1 MALHILAAVMI
12 MGLTAGICPI
22 NLTMVTSMAPHLIR
36 SEGRLLSSVLFSAGI
51 SSLFVPLG
59 IGASVA
65 GEAVLGAERSAMY
78 LVAGFLMIVIGL
90 WALRVI
96 KLPVIRTGTSRWTEG
111 GPYLFGLAYA
121 IATLGR
127 GAPLLLSALSMA
139 AVEGSPVV
147 GGVSLLVYSF
157 GMGIPMIL
165 LAALITLGAPERMEV
180 VKRYSRKLDTLT
192 GVILLA
198 IGAYYLLSI
207 FIFM

>member
-1 MALHILAAVMI
+1 
-12 MGLTAGICPI
+12 
-22 NLTMVTSMAPHLIR
+22 MAPHLIR
-36 SEGRLLSSVLFSAGI
+36 SESRILSSMLFSAGI
-51 SSLFVPLG
+51 SSVFVPLG

-65 GEAVLGAERSAMY
+65 GEAVLAADRSVMY

-96 KLPVIRTGTSRWTEG
+96 KLPVIRTGTFRWTKG

-127 GAPLLLSALSMA
+127 GAPLLLSALSIT
-139 AVEGSPVV
+139 AVEGSPLM
-147 GGVSLLVYSF
+147 GGASLLIYSF

-165 LAALITLGAPERMEV
+165 LAALITLGAPERMEI
-180 VKRYSRKLDTLT
+180 VKRYSRKLDALT

-198 IGAYYLLSI
+198 IGSYYLLSI
-207 FIFM
+207 FMAIFMFV